1 MLIEDYDL
9 EVEVSPCRPGSEELL
24 ATVRLNVDITPVLP
38 YLNRTLHGA
47 AYNPSAPSL
56 AWKMREQPVAFWPYK
71 IAIGQLRSRTHAQA
85 MARGLVGLVNRTW
98 ERRAEIEPD
107 RERRHQPGPMVIYD
121 LLPRTNCRAC
131 GQPTCFT
138 FALRLVAGQAR
149 LEDCPPLQEP
159 EHAVQRAQLADL
171 LATDSPQERPVT
183 IGVIP
188 R

>member
-9 EVEVSPCRPGSEELL
+9 EVEISPCRPDSEELV

-38 YLNRTLHGA
+38 YLNRTLRGA
-47 AYNPSAPSL
+47 AYNPGAPSL
-56 AWKMREQPVAFWPYK
+56 AWKKGEQHVAFWPYK
-71 IAIGQLRSRTHAQA
+71 IAVSQLRSRMHAQA

-107 RERRHQPGPMVIYD
+107 REGHHHPGPMEICD

-149 LEDCPPLQEP
+149 LEDCTPLQKSEY
-159 EHAVQRAQLADL
+159 AVQRAGLTDL
-171 LATDSPQERPVT
+171 LATDSPRE
-183 IGVIP
+183 VIFDGYGG
-188 R
+188 